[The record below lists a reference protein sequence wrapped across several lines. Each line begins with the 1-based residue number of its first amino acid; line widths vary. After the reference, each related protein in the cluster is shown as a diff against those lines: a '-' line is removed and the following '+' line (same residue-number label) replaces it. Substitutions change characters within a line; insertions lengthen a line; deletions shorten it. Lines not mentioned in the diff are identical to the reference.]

1 MTFEQLNYFI
11 AVVES
16 DTFFDA
22 AYKMNISQSSLSKH
36 IMKLEKELDLKLFD
50 RSSRS
55 ATLTQAGEFFYNEAN
70 TFISRY
76 QVMRQNN

>member
-50 RSSRS
+50 R
-55 ATLTQAGEFFYNEAN
+55 
-70 TFISRY
+70 
-76 QVMRQNN
+76 